1 MKVIKNINNNVSL
14 CRDSKGREVIAF
26 GKGIGFIKP
35 PYDVPLSKIDRTFYN
50 ISDLNYE
57 GIKDIPIP
65 ILHAAIHIIDEAE
78 RNLNV
83 TLMSSAALALADHIN
98 FAIQRLNDHILLEM
112 PLREDIKQLYP
123 EEMKAAYQALT
134 IIKEET
140 GVTLDHNEAGTI
152 ALHFINN
159 QITSNDQSQKIGK
172 QMIEESVAL
181 IEKEFAISINKD
193 SFHYSR
199 FITHVDYLLR
209 RSLKNTQIESVNQ
222 SMFQSLKEQY
232 HITYRCAVHIKDLFK
247 KKLDIDLSEEE
258 QLYLMLHINRLCS
271 REKVTQ

>member
-65 ILHAAIHIIDEAE
+65 ILHAAIRIIDEAE
-78 RNLNV
+78 RSLNV

-209 RSLKNTQIESVNQ
+209 RSL
-222 SMFQSLKEQY
+222 
-232 HITYRCAVHIKDLFK
+232 
-247 KKLDIDLSEEE
+247 
-258 QLYLMLHINRLCS
+258 
-271 REKVTQ
+271 

>member
-65 ILHAAIHIIDEAE
+65 ILHAAIRIIDEAE
-78 RNLNV
+78 RSLNV

>member
-65 ILHAAIHIIDEAE
+65 ILHAAIRIIDEAE

-209 RSLKNTQIESVNQ
+209 RSLKNKQIESVNQ

-232 HITYRCAVHIKDLFK
+232 PITYRCAVHIKDLFK